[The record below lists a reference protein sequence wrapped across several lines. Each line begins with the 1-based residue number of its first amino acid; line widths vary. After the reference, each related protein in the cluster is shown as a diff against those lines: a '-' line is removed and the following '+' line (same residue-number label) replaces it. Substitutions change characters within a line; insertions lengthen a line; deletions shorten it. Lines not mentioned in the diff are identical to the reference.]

1 MRNKENIPHIVQ
13 DKHMIIGLSLKY
25 KISTVYQFIKKN
37 KEQKL
42 QCIRIN
48 FNILSTWNKATSKT
62 QSQNQS
68 LNNQ

>member
-1 MRNKENIPHIVQ
+1 
-13 DKHMIIGLSLKY
+13 MIIGLSLKY

-62 QSQNQS
+62 QSLNQS